1 MLGLILIVG
10 FASLFYYLGN
20 NDYHNKGWVL
30 AILSVILSFAG
41 FRNGLSFIGALGAN
55 LLLFL
60 VLFIYNICSKK
71 PPGSQ
76 SGF

>member
-1 MLGLILIVG
+1 MLGLILIFA

-20 NDYHNKGWVL
+20 NDYHNKGWLL
-30 AILSVILSFAG
+30 AILSVILSFVG
-41 FRNGLSFIGALGAN
+41 FRSGFSFIGALGTN

-60 VLFIYNICSKK
+60 GLFIYNICSKK

-76 SGF
+76 SGW

>member
-1 MLGLILIVG
+1 MLGLLLIFG

-20 NDYHNKGWVL
+20 NDYYNKGWLL
-30 AILSVILSFAG
+30 AILSVILSFVG
-41 FRNGLSFIGALGAN
+41 FRSGFSFIGALGTN

-60 VLFIYNICSKK
+60 ALLIYNLCSKK

-76 SGF
+76 SGW

>member
-1 MLGLILIVG
+1 MLAIIVILC
-10 FASLFYYLGN
+10 FASLFYYIGN
-20 NDYHNKGWVL
+20 NDYINKGWIL
-30 AILSVILSFAG
+30 AIVSVIFSYAG
-41 FRNGLSFIGALGAN
+41 FSTGFSFIGALGTN

-76 SGF
+76 TGL

>member
-1 MLGLILIVG
+1 MLAWILIAG
-10 FASLFYYLGN
+10 FASMFYYLGN
-20 NDYHNKGWVL
+20 NDYHNKGWML
-30 AILSVILSFAG
+30 AILSVILSFVG
-41 FRNGLSFIGALGAN
+41 FRSGFSFLGALGIN

-76 SGF
+76 SGW

>member
-1 MLGLILIVG
+1 MLDLILIFG

-20 NDYHNKGWVL
+20 NDYHNKGWML
-30 AILSVILSFAG
+30 AILSVILSFVG
-41 FRNGLSFIGALGAN
+41 FSTGFSLIGALGTN

-60 VLFIYNICSKK
+60 VLFIYNLCSKK

-76 SGF
+76 SGW